1 MKIDVNSLNRSTKYS
16 LLASCI
22 VPRPIALISTVGET
36 GIANVAPFSFFAP
49 LCYDPPI
56 LCVSIG
62 WRRSGQKKDTLRNIE
77 FSRDF
82 VVNIVDENLAQ
93 AMNEASFDFPPDVSE
108 FEEAGLTALKGDK
121 VSAPIVAESPISM
134 ECKVVEILSLGQ
146 PDSGSSA
153 VLGEV
158 LKIHIRDDLW
168 VDGQIDPRR
177 LKAVGRL
184 GADFYCR
191 TEGLFE
197 MKRPSSPVRG
207 RMNEHL

>member
-1 MKIDVNSLNRSTKYS
+1 MKIEVNSLNRSTKYS
-16 LLASCI
+16 LLASSI

-36 GIANVAPFSFFAP
+36 GITNVAPFSFFAP

-56 LCVSIG
+56 LCLSIG

-108 FEEAGLTALKGDK
+108 FQEARLTALKGDM

-134 ECKVVEILSLGQ
+134 ECKVVDILFFGR
-146 PDSGSSA
+146 PESGSSA

-158 LKIHIRDDLW
+158 LKIHLRDDLW
-168 VDGQIDPRR
+168 ADGQIDPSR

-191 TEGLFE
+191 TKDLFE
-197 MKRPSSPVRG
+197 MKRPSSPARG
-207 RMNEHL
+207 RMREHP